1 MGADLDYLTI
11 VVVWGRAKEDAMLMV
26 RETETKK
33 WQVTIS
39 QGSSKVEYFSAKIA
53 RIFGQFAY

>member
-39 QGSSKVEYFSAKIA
+39 QGSSKVEYILNS
-53 RIFGQFAY
+53 